1 MSSSARARN
10 RSGFT
15 LIELLV
21 VIAIIAILIGL
32 LLPAVQKVREAAAR
46 TTCTN
51 NLKQMTL
58 ALQNFH
64 DTNSVFPPGLGALDD
79 KLIPNSTNYYNPTLP
94 TPNKQFCSWYT
105 WILPYIE
112 QVPLYQTMIPNTLG
126 LGQPVKQFACPSD
139 IKGEYAYN
147 FGTQQLVTSYCGMEG
162 LVSWYQEWP
171 CKGMLAWRS
180 RTTINSVIDGTSN
193 TIIVG
198 ERPADPSGLWG
209 WWDTSRYPNYIWE
222 MDVCM
227 GAHQNFSFYGY
238 NYNTP
243 TGPCPTG
250 SAAGIYRAPASPIG
264 SNYCDFDHWWS
275 YHPAG
280 ANFARVDGSVFFLP
294 YSAGNAVL
302 DPMGTRNAGD
312 MIPTY

>member
-1 MSSSARARN
+1 
-10 RSGFT
+10 

-51 NLKQMTL
+51 NLKQMAL

-79 KLIPNSTNYYNPTLP
+79 KLMPNASNYSNATLP
-94 TPNKQFCSWYT
+94 TAGKQFCSWFT

-112 QVPLYQTMIPNTLG
+112 QGPLYQTMIPNTQG
-126 LGQPVKQFACPSD
+126 LGKPVPQFACPSD
-139 IKGEYAYN
+139 IKGEYYYN

-162 LVSWYQEWP
+162 IVSWYVEWP
-171 CKGMLAWRS
+171 CKGMLGWRS
-180 RTTINSVIDGTSN
+180 RTNINGVKDGTSN

-209 WWDTSRYPNYIWE
+209 WWDTSRDPVYIYE
-222 MDVCM
+222 ADVCM
-227 GAHQNFSFYGY
+227 GSHQNNPLIYSY
-238 NYNTP
+238 NTNTP

-264 SNYCDFDHWWS
+264 TNFCDFSHWWS
-275 YHPAG
+275 YHIGG

-302 DPMGTRNAGD
+302 DPMATRADGD
-312 MIPTY
+312 MVPAY